1 MMSLF
6 FVVLLCGALQAEEQQ
21 QAMASAE
28 KAFLQQEWSEA
39 STLYTR
45 MLANVKGEEMAR
57 VNDRLGDIQFYLDR
71 PESAVSY
78 YVTSMEFVLGRT
90 AGSFLKMKDKLD
102 TANTGELAAV
112 NMKMKIDNAFIGQLR
127 VKTAFV
133 GIIIKYNQHEQAPLL
148 KKKYREFLSL
158 YHQIIGEKGFRL
170 DVDGYNAH
178 FREMSKIADEA
189 LAIVE
194 KIEGKTT

>member
-1 MMSLF
+1 MMSLL
-6 FVVLLCGALQAEEQQ
+6 FVVFLCGVLQAEEQQ
-21 QAMASAE
+21 EMESAE
-28 KAFLQQEWSEA
+28 KAFLQQEWSKA
-39 STLYTR
+39 STLFTR
-45 MLANVKGEEMAR
+45 TLASVKGEEMAR

-78 YVTSMEFVLGRT
+78 YTASMEFVLGRT
-90 AGSFLKMKDKLD
+90 ASYFLEMKEKLD

-112 NMKMKIDNAFIGQLR
+112 SMKMKIDNALTGQLK
-127 VKTAFV
+127 VKAAFV

-178 FREMSKIADEA
+178 FREMSKIANEA
-189 LAIVE
+189 MAIVE
-194 KIEGKTT
+194 EVEGETI